1 MKLSRKFICMQ
12 FFAAFSLAA
21 FLTCQAFSE
30 ETKSAPAA
38 PKQDAA
44 AKPAPAA
51 KTDAATPQ
59 AAAKP
64 GTEVKA
70 DAAVKTSPS
79 DPIVKVNG
87 QVITRGEVERA
98 TKVLSAQNLSGQQ
111 MPQDAVI
118 DQLVSAELLYQAGA
132 KLDVPNL
139 DKQVAAKLADN
150 KARFPSDAAFENALK
165 SASLTQKE
173 LEGLIRRDLIITNL
187 VEKEI
192 ASKAVV
198 TDADAKKFYDEN
210 IDKFKQ
216 GESIRASHI
225 LCGVDPK
232 ATDAEKKKAREKAE
246 ALLKEI
252 KAGKDF
258 AELAK
263 NNSTC
268 PSKAQGG
275 DLGFFGKGQMV
286 PAFENAAFALKPG
299 EVSNVV
305 ETQFGYH
312 IIKVTDKKEAGVAK
326 FDEVK
331 NRIESYLKN
340 TKIQKG
346 VMDYV
351 AKLKEKAKIE
361 KMTN

>member
-1 MKLSRKFICMQ
+1 MKLSRKFSFLQ
-12 FFAAFSLAA
+12 LLAAFSLVALLA
-21 FLTCQAFSE
+21 GQAVSE
-30 ETKSAPAA
+30 EGKSAQPKPETKGNPEAA
-38 PKQDAA
+38 VKPDAA
-44 AKPAPAA
+44 AK
-51 KTDAATPQ
+51 
-59 AAAKP
+59 
-64 GTEVKA
+64 
-70 DAAVKTSPS
+70 TSPT
-79 DPIVKVNG
+79 DPVAKVNDK
-87 QVITRGEVERA
+87 VITRGEVDRA
-98 TKVLSAQNLSGQQ
+98 MKVFAAQSHMSQQPSA
-111 MPQDAVI
+111 DAVI
-118 DQLVSAELLYQAGA
+118 DQLVSAELLYQAGV
-132 KLDVPNL
+132 KLSTPDL
-139 DKQVAAKLADN
+139 DKQVAAKMAES
-150 KARFPSDAAFENALK
+150 KARFPNDAAFDNALK
-165 SASLTQKE
+165 SANLSQKE
-173 LEGLIRRDLIITNL
+173 LEELIRRDLIISNL
-187 VEKEI
+187 VDKEI
-192 ASKAVV
+192 ASKVTV
-198 TDADAKKFYDEN
+198 TDADVKKFYDDN

-232 ATDAEKKKAREKAE
+232 ASDAEKKKAKEKAE

-326 FDEVK
+326 FDDVK
-331 NRIESYLKN
+331 ERIRTYLKN
-340 TKIQKG
+340 SKIQKG
-346 VMDYV
+346 VLDYV
-351 AKLKEKAKIE
+351 AQLKEKARIE
-361 KMTN
+361 KVKN